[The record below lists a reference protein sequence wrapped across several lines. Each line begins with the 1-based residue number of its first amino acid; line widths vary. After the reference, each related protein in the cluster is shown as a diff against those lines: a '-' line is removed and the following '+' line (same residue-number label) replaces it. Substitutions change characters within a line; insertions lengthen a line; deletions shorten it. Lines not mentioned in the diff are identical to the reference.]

1 MRKTVFVRIISCLL
15 CILTALGLMTSCAKE
30 KTRINEDGTPII
42 EPSED
47 DLKVVMTIDGYEITY
62 DIYRY
67 FFLNYKA
74 QYDEGNESVWNDTE
88 VGEKLRA
95 AHRETVLESIRG
107 VVAMQKLAEKAD
119 LTLESD
125 VIKNAVTSAVL
136 EMFAYVG
143 NDVSKYKEELASQ
156 NLTDRAFRYITGV
169 FELQSRSYLLSGDS
183 GIVDLS
189 DAAVLNAI
197 NDENEF
203 ACVKQILIRN
213 DEGDDKEEN
222 YRRAQYA
229 LSRIEKGES
238 FEIVMSDLGED
249 KDLKNQGDGYY
260 FTHYE
265 YLEEFEEAA
274 FALEIGEIS
283 DIVETDVG
291 YSIIKRY
298 PKSSEYI
305 EKYYNDLKN
314 SYSLASYYRAE
325 DEVMAALPEPVF
337 GDIYTLL
344 TIENVK

>member
-1 MRKTVFVRIISCLL
+1 MRKTAFVRIISCLL
-15 CILTALGLMTSCAKE
+15 CILMSLGLMVSCSKE
-30 KTRINEDGTPII
+30 KYDIGEDGTPII
-42 EPSED
+42 PPSED
-47 DLKVVMTIDGYEITY
+47 DLRVVMTIDGYEITY

-74 QYDEGNESVWNDTE
+74 QYDGGNSSVWNDPE
-88 VGEKLRA
+88 IGEELRA
-95 AHRETVLESIRG
+95 AHSETVLESIKG
-107 VVAMQKLAEKAD
+107 LVAMQKLAAKAD
-119 LTLESD
+119 LTLESK
-125 VIKNAVTSAVL
+125 VIQNVVTSSVL
-136 EMFAYVG
+136 EMYNIAE
-143 NDVSKYKEELASQ
+143 NDISKYKAELAAQ
-156 NLTDRAFRYITGV
+156 NLTDRVYRYITGV

-183 GIVDLS
+183 GIVDLR
-189 DAAVLNAI
+189 DETVLAAI
-197 NDENEF
+197 NNEDEF

-229 LSRIEKGES
+229 LQRIENGEL
-238 FEIVMSDLGED
+238 FEVVMKDMGED
-249 KDLKNQGDGYY
+249 KDLKNQSDGYY

-265 YLEEFEEAA
+265 YLEEFEEAT

-283 DIVETDVG
+283 DIVETEVG

-298 PKSSEYI
+298 PKDEEYI
-305 EKYYNDLKN
+305 QKHYSDLKN

-325 DEVMAALPEPVF
+325 DEIMAALPAPVY

>member
-1 MRKTVFVRIISCLL
+1 MRKTAFVRIISCLL
-15 CILTALGLMTSCAKE
+15 CILTALGLFTSCSKE
-30 KTRINEDGTPII
+30 SYRLGEDGTPII

-47 DLKVVMTIDGYEITY
+47 DLKVVMTIGGYEITY

-74 QYDEGNESVWNDTE
+74 QYDQGNESVWNDPE
-88 VGEKLRA
+88 VGEALRA
-95 AHRETVLESIRG
+95 AHKETVLESIKG
-107 VVAMQKLAEKAD
+107 VVAMQKLAEKAK
-119 LTLESD
+119 LNLESD
-125 VIKNAVTSAVL
+125 VIKNAVTSSVL
-136 EMFAYVG
+136 EMYAYTG
-143 NDVSKYKEELASQ
+143 NDIAKYKEELASQ
-156 NLTDRAFRYITGV
+156 NLTDRAYRYMTGV
-169 FELQSRSYLLSGDS
+169 SELQSRSYLLSGDN

-189 DAAVLNAI
+189 EAAVMAANL
-197 NDENEF
+197 DENEF

-213 DEGDDKEEN
+213 DEGEDKEEN
-222 YRRAQYA
+222 LRRAQYA

-238 FEIVMSDLGED
+238 FEVVMSDMGED
-249 KDLKNQGDGYY
+249 KDLKNQSDGYY

-265 YLEEFEEAA
+265 YLEEFEKAT
-274 FALEIGEIS
+274 FALDIGEVS
-283 DIVETDVG
+283 CIVETEVG

-305 EKYYNDLKN
+305 ERHYSDLKN